1 MFISSLLNKIYD
13 DIIFKY
19 TLFKITLSNVLID
32 VNLLKYYSFCLSHN
46 AKTCL
51 LQLVLFD
58 YNGIMNSKNN
68 YNQIG
73 LIVKDMFWC
82 CDQNNNKNKENSVNK
97 KHEYI
102 HFYHYHIF
110 LLWTIQLLLS
120 FILIDNAIGSIFVIF
135 NKNKHEI
142 IHVIT
147 LYKSLGI
154 PKEIFNFN

>member
-73 LIVKDMFWC
+73 LIVKDMF
-82 CDQNNNKNKENSVNK
+82 
-97 KHEYI
+97 
-102 HFYHYHIF
+102 
-110 LLWTIQLLLS
+110 
-120 FILIDNAIGSIFVIF
+120 
-135 NKNKHEI
+135 
-142 IHVIT
+142 
-147 LYKSLGI
+147 
-154 PKEIFNFN
+154 